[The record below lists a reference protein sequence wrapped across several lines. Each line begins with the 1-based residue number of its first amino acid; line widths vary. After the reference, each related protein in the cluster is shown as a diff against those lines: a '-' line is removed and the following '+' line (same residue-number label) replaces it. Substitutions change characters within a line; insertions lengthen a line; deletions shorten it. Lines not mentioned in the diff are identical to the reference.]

1 MSMRSNLGQLLVRLR
16 SSLTLTLTLE
26 ALAETAA
33 RVADHIRESRGLAP
47 SRNDPR
53 DIRARAEEL
62 REFLS
67 EDRTDDALDR
77 LLDFV
82 REFSDEPKHVREAT
96 FLANTLRRI
105 DRFEKERN
113 LSFEEAEKQRQTM
126 IRKLLE
132 LIDEVE
138 VHPQLAV
145 AG

>member
-1 MSMRSNLGQLLVRLR
+1 
-16 SSLTLTLTLE
+16 
-26 ALAETAA
+26 
-33 RVADHIRESRGLAP
+33 
-47 SRNDPR
+47 
-53 DIRARAEEL
+53 
-62 REFLS
+62 
-67 EDRTDDALDR
+67 LDR